1 MLIETVSFADKY
13 PTNPVFDNQCL
24 RIIREAVDCL
34 MTTVEDL
41 MNGQTRIVTLKFI
54 TAHKDNLREICAVL
68 VKGKKSLPVPEPV
81 GGDNSPIAVL
91 LKVLQWRESESQ
103 EVENKRKI
111 IMNMLGMVNKIE
123 SGKWYSSFTKLA
135 LIIKI
140 CTIF

>member
-1 MLIETVSFADKY
+1 MSVETISFADKY
-13 PTNPVFDNQCL
+13 PTNPVFDDQCC

-41 MNGQTRIVTLKFI
+41 MNGQTRIVTLKLI
-54 TAHKDNLREICAVL
+54 TARKHNLREICAVL

-81 GGDNSPIAVL
+81 DEDNSPIAVL
-91 LKVLQWRESESQ
+91 LKVLQWRESEFQ

-123 SGKWYSSFTKLA
+123 SGTWCSSFAKLA
-135 LIIKI
+135 LIVNQYLAG
-140 CTIF
+140 